1 MNNGQLVT
9 VLRAE
14 YLVPAEAMNKVN
26 GQPFKITEIEGAIKS
41 HLDGTP
47 GEAK

>member
-14 YLVPAEAMNKVN
+14 YLVPAEPLNKVN
-26 GQPFKITEIEGAIKS
+26 GQPFKIAEIEAAIQDR
-41 HLDGTP
+41 LDRQSGD
-47 GEAK
+47 AK